1 MYVETGR
8 ASSLPVLYG
17 VGPGVGLSAASMK
30 ASQGRCGGDRPIIP
44 DPPRKSGEGNSE
56 TLFPGQDLVVEG
68 RSILLV

>member
-17 VGPGVGLSAASMK
+17 MGLSAASMK

-56 TLFPGQDLVVEG
+56 TLFPGQDLIVK
-68 RSILLV
+68 RRRILLV

>member
-17 VGPGVGLSAASMK
+17 AGLSAASMK

-56 TLFPGQDLVVEG
+56 TLFPGQDLIVE
-68 RSILLV
+68 RRRILLV

>member
-8 ASSLPVLYG
+8 ASSLPVLY
-17 VGPGVGLSAASMK
+17 GVGLSAASMK

>member
-17 VGPGVGLSAASMK
+17 MGLSAASMK
-30 ASQGRCGGDRPIIP
+30 ASQGRSGGDRPIIP

>member
-8 ASSLPVLYG
+8 ASSLPVLY
-17 VGPGVGLSAASMK
+17 GVGLSAASMK

-56 TLFPGQDLVVEG
+56 TLFPGQDLIVKG

>member
-17 VGPGVGLSAASMK
+17 AGLSAASMK

-56 TLFPGQDLVVEG
+56 TLFPRQDLIVKR

>member
-8 ASSLPVLYG
+8 ASSLPVLY
-17 VGPGVGLSAASMK
+17 GVGLSAASMK

-56 TLFPGQDLVVEG
+56 TLFPGQDLIVK
-68 RSILLV
+68 RRRILLV

>member
-17 VGPGVGLSAASMK
+17 MGLSAASMK
-30 ASQGRCGGDRPIIP
+30 ASQGRCGGDRRIIP

-56 TLFPGQDLVVEG
+56 TLFPGQDLIVKR

>member
-8 ASSLPVLYG
+8 ASSLPVLY
-17 VGPGVGLSAASMK
+17 GVGLSAASMK

-56 TLFPGQDLVVEG
+56 TLFPGQDLIVKR

>member
-17 VGPGVGLSAASMK
+17 MGLSAASMK